1 MCQEPFGIRAPKER
15 TIFMKKII
23 SLIVSLALCIA
34 SFSCIASAADATP
47 SNEYDSIVVGTITTT
62 DEDGNEVSRDL
73 TLADCAFFDVDGHPV
88 DVADA
93 IIIGNATRSSVTH
106 YPSVSLKS
114 GYMMR
119 YGDYYCVTAN
129 PVTLACTLGSAA
141 KVAFGYSYTSNPT
154 SGAETYTA
162 TADST
167 AHAAA
172 FYVPSSTYYM
182 FYCTNI
188 SPAAVTL
195 KTFTI
200 SY

>member
-1 MCQEPFGIRAPKER
+1 
-15 TIFMKKII
+15 MKKII
-23 SLIVSLALCIA
+23 SLIVSLALCFA
-34 SFSCIASAADATP
+34 SFSCFASAADVA
-47 SNEYDSIVVGTITTT
+47 SGYEYDNIVVGTVTTT

-73 TLADCAFFDVDGHPV
+73 TLADCAFFDADGNQV

-93 IIIGNATRSSVTH
+93 IIFEGTARSSVTH
-106 YPSVSLKS
+106 SPYVSLKS

-119 YGDYYCVTAN
+119 YGDYYCVPAN
-129 PVTLACTLGSAA
+129 AVTLSCTLGSSA
-141 KVAFGYSYTSNPT
+141 KVAFGYSYTSEPT

-172 FYVPSSTYYM
+172 FFVPSSRYYM

>member
-1 MCQEPFGIRAPKER
+1 MTLQ
-15 TIFMKKII
+15 
-23 SLIVSLALCIA
+23 SLAFCFA
-34 SFSCIASAADATP
+34 SFSCIASTTDATP
-47 SNEYDSIVVGTITTT
+47 
-62 DEDGNEVSRDL
+62 GNKISRDL
-73 TLADCAFFDVDGHPV
+73 TLADCAFFGADSNPV

-93 IIIGNATRSSVTH
+93 IILGSTIRFSVTH

-114 GYMMR
+114 GYMVR
-119 YGDYYCVTAN
+119 YGDYYCSKSN
-129 PVTLACTLGSAA
+129 PVTPAYTLGSSS
-141 KVAFGYSYTSNPT
+141 KVALGYSYTSNPT

-162 TADST
+162 TAGST